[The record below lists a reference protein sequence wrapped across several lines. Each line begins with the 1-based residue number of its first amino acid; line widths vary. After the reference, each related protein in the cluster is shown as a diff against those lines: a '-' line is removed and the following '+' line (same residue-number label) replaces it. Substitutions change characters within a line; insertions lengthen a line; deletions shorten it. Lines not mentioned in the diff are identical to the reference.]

1 MTADA
6 HGLGDMVGRS
16 RPRMSRVLAWVV
28 LGLLLFVTLF
38 PFYWALRTA
47 FSSNELLFAGEQQLL
62 PVGPTTINVER
73 VVGLEPIRQG
83 GATFDYLNVLKNSVI
98 MATLITVGQVTFSA
112 FAAYAFARLKFRGRE
127 ALFTLFLT
135 GLMVPPIFTLIPNFV
150 LVKNLGWLNTYAG
163 LVAPYILMTPF
174 AVFFLRQFFLGI
186 NREIEEAAIIDG
198 AGHFRTFWRI
208 VVPMTA
214 APLFTL
220 GILTYITAW
229 NEYLWPLVVAR
240 EESVRVLTVALG
252 VFTTQQPGTS
262 PDWAGLMAAT
272 MLAAAP
278 IIVGFAL
285 TGRRVVDSIQFSGI
299 K

>member
-1 MTADA
+1 
-6 HGLGDMVGRS
+6 
-16 RPRMSRVLAWVV
+16 MSRVLAWVV